1 MGDAVV
7 LACSARSPKL
17 KFLFL
22 YWCSTHGES
31 IDIKMLRSNRF
42 YLQLLIQYKGEFKE
56 MTFQKQ
62 TVILKNPDI
71 NGYYNTI

>member
-1 MGDAVV
+1 
-7 LACSARSPKL
+7 
-17 KFLFL
+17 
-22 YWCSTHGES
+22 
-31 IDIKMLRSNRF
+31 MLRSNRF

-71 NGYYNTI
+71 NGYYNII